1 MKKINQTINHIL
13 FKNMV
18 RIVSK
23 YGIMFLLI
31 ATPLINYAQEKKVLS
46 LDEAIQL
53 GLANSKTLQL
63 SKAKVEEAA
72 SVYQQTLD
80 KALPSA
86 KFSAIYN
93 HAEIPNNTLQLG
105 GGNPIH
111 LPSSADAYLGTL
123 SVNELI
129 FAGNKLKYAKESTDL
144 LKKIADLDVVN
155 NKDEVT
161 LSIIN
166 SYLNLYKL
174 TASKKVVQQNLDA
187 LDKQYQ
193 QTKRFYD
200 QGLVTKNDVL
210 RLQLQ
215 KSNIALTGLDIDK
228 NLHIVNYNLDILLG
242 LPEATEIETTN
253 LNLNPNQATSFTN
266 FLDSAINN
274 RIELK
279 QLDYRSQIVDKNILS
294 LKADKLPTL
303 GAGFGAYYVNPSG
316 SFIPSQNQFITPVT
330 LGLTLS
336 WNIGNLWTNKNKVA
350 EATIQKRETEISKSI
365 FLDQVKLEINKDYQ
379 NYQQALDKI
388 EVLNTAIN
396 QAQENDD
403 IVQSKYNNNIAS
415 VTDRIDADTQLY
427 QAKINL
433 EIAKADAELAYY
445 NLLKSSGQ
453 KLTR

>member
-1 MKKINQTINHIL
+1 MI
-13 FKNMV
+13 
-18 RIVSK
+18 SK
-23 YGIMFLLI
+23 YGIMSLLVT
-31 ATPLINYAQEKKVLS
+31 APLINYAQEKKVLS

-63 SKAKVEEAA
+63 SKAKVEEAV
-72 SVYQQTLD
+72 SVYHQTLD

-86 KFSAIYN
+86 KASAIYN

-105 GGNPIH
+105 GGNPIR

-144 LKKIADLDVVN
+144 LKKIAELDVDN
-155 NKDEVT
+155 NKEEVT

-174 TASKKVVQQNLDA
+174 AASKKVVQQNLDA

-193 QTKRFYD
+193 QTKRFFD

-228 NLHIVNYNLDILLG
+228 NLHIVNYNLAILLG
-242 LPEATEIETTN
+242 LPEATEIETTD
-253 LNLNPNQATSFTN
+253 LNLNPNQATSFAT
-266 FLDSAINN
+266 FIDSAMNN
-274 RIELK
+274 RVELK
-279 QLDYRSQIVDKNILS
+279 QLDYRSQIADKNILS

-336 WNIGNLWTNKNKVA
+336 WNIGNLWTSKNKVA
-350 EATIQKRETEISKSI
+350 EATIQKRETDISKSI
-365 FLDQVKLEINKDYQ
+365 LLDQVKLEINRNFQ

-388 EVLNTAIN
+388 EVLNTAIE

>member
-13 FKNMV
+13 FKNMI
-18 RIVSK
+18 RLVSK
-23 YGIMFLLI
+23 YGIMSLLV
-31 ATPLINYAQEKKVLS
+31 AAPLINYAQEKKILS

-63 SKAKVEEAA
+63 SKAKVEEAI
-72 SVYQQTLD
+72 SVYHQTVD

-86 KFSAIYN
+86 KASAIYN

-144 LKKIADLDVVN
+144 LKKIAELDVDN
-155 NKDEVT
+155 NKEEVT

-174 TASKKVVQQNLDA
+174 AASKKVVQQNLDA
-187 LDKQYQ
+187 LDKQYV
-193 QTKRFYD
+193 QTKRFFD

-228 NLHIVNYNLDILLG
+228 NLHIVNYNLTILLG
-242 LPEATEIETTN
+242 LPETTQLETTP
-253 LNLNPNQATSFTN
+253 LNLNPNQSASFATFV
-266 FLDSAINN
+266 DSALNN
-274 RIELK
+274 RVELK
-279 QLDYRSQIVDKNILS
+279 QLDYRSQIADKHILS

-316 SFIPSQNQFITPVT
+316 SFIPSQNEFITPVT

-350 EATIQKRETEISKSI
+350 EATIQKRETQISKNI
-365 FLDQVKLEINKDYQ
+365 LLDEVKLEINRNYES
-379 NYQQALDKI
+379 YQQALNKI
-388 EVLNTAIN
+388 EVLNTAIE
-396 QAQENDD
+396 QAKENDN

>member
-31 ATPLINYAQEKKVLS
+31 AAPLINYAQEKKVLS

-63 SKAKVEEAA
+63 SKAKVEEAV
-72 SVYQQTLD
+72 SVYNQTAD

-86 KFSAIYN
+86 KVSAIYN

-123 SVNELI
+123 TVNELI

-144 LKKIADLDVVN
+144 LKKIAELDVDN
-155 NKDEVT
+155 NKEEVT

-174 TASKKVVQQNLDA
+174 AASKKVVQQNLDA

-242 LPEATEIETTN
+242 LPEATEIETTD
-253 LNLNPNQATSFTN
+253 LNLNPNQATSFAT
-266 FLDSAINN
+266 LIDSAMNN
-274 RIELK
+274 RVELK
-279 QLDYRSQIVDKNILS
+279 QLDYRSQIADKNILS

-316 SFIPSQNQFITPVT
+316 SFIPSQNEFITPVT

-365 FLDQVKLEINKDYQ
+365 LLDQVKLEINRNFQ
-379 NYQQALDKI
+379 NYQQALDRI
-388 EVLNTAIN
+388 EVLNTAIE
-396 QAQENDD
+396 QAQENDA

>member
-1 MKKINQTINHIL
+1 MNKINQTINHIL

-31 ATPLINYAQEKKVLS
+31 AVPLINYAQEKKVLS

-63 SKAKVEEAA
+63 SKAKVEEAV
-72 SVYQQTLD
+72 SVYNQTAD

-86 KFSAIYN
+86 KVSAIYN
-93 HAEIPNNTLQLG
+93 HAEIPNHTLQLG
-105 GGNPIH
+105 GGNPIR

-129 FAGNKLKYAKESTDL
+129 FAGNKLKFAKESTDL
-144 LKKIADLDVVN
+144 LKKIAELDVDN
-155 NKDEVT
+155 NKEEVT

-174 TASKKVVQQNLDA
+174 AASKKVVQQNLDA

-193 QTKRFYD
+193 QTKRFFD

-242 LPEATEIETTN
+242 LPEATEIETTD
-253 LNLNPNQATSFTN
+253 LNLNPNQATSFAT
-266 FLDSAINN
+266 LIDSAMNN
-274 RIELK
+274 RVELK
-279 QLDYRSQIVDKNILS
+279 QLNYRSQIADKNILS

-316 SFIPSQNQFITPVT
+316 SFIPSQNEFITPVT

-365 FLDQVKLEINKDYQ
+365 LLDQVKLEINRNFQ
-379 NYQQALDKI
+379 NYQQALDRI
-388 EVLNTAIN
+388 EVLNTAIE
-396 QAQENDD
+396 QAKENDD
-403 IVQSKYNNNIAS
+403 IVQSKYNNNVAS

>member
-1 MKKINQTINHIL
+1 MKKINHTINHII
-13 FKNMV
+13 FKYMV
-18 RIVSK
+18 RMISK
-23 YGIMFLLI
+23 YGIMSLLVT
-31 ATPLINYAQEKKVLS
+31 APLINYAQEKKVLS

-63 SKAKVEEAA
+63 SKAKVEEAV
-72 SVYQQTLD
+72 SVYHQTLD

-86 KFSAIYN
+86 KASAIYN

-105 GGNPIH
+105 GGNPIR

-144 LKKIADLDVVN
+144 LKKIAELDVDN
-155 NKDEVT
+155 NKEEVT

-174 TASKKVVQQNLDA
+174 AASKKVVQQNLDA

-193 QTKRFYD
+193 QTKRFFD

-228 NLHIVNYNLDILLG
+228 NLHIVNYNLAILLG
-242 LPEATEIETTN
+242 LPEATEIETTD
-253 LNLNPNQATSFTN
+253 LNLNPNQATSFAT
-266 FLDSAINN
+266 FIDSAMNN
-274 RIELK
+274 RVELK
-279 QLDYRSQIVDKNILS
+279 QLDYRSQIADKNILS

-336 WNIGNLWTNKNKVA
+336 WNIGNLWTSKNKVA
-350 EATIQKRETEISKSI
+350 EATIQKRETDISKSI
-365 FLDQVKLEINKDYQ
+365 LLDQVKLEINRNFQ

-388 EVLNTAIN
+388 EVLNTAIE